1 MARRRIQAAFGSVV
15 RQEKC
20 YVKPGR
26 LRIRGFTAN
35 DCARIVCHA
44 LERGVTQP
52 EMNDALERCLERGSS
67 EDCKEE
73 RKQLAEVSQ
82 MAMELIEGNTRD
94 LKFSQ
99 LVASVVETGLAIT
112 ARLARFLPAIG
123 GPASIALALGA
134 RQVGE
139 IEARITARIAANDAT
154 FAIVRRIAA
163 NNEQFL
169 LRALR

>member
-1 MARRRIQAAFGSVV
+1 MARRRIQTGAGAQV
-15 RQEKC
+15 RGLVC
-20 YVKPGR
+20 RVRPGR
-26 LRIRGFTAN
+26 LLPRPFTAN

-52 EMNDALERCLERGSS
+52 EMNDALERCLQRGSS

-82 MAMELIEGNTRD
+82 LAMELIEGNTRD

-99 LVASVVETGLAIT
+99 LVAAVVETGLAIT
-112 ARLARFLPAIG
+112 ARLARFLPVLG

-139 IEARITARIAANDAT
+139 IEARISARVAANDAT
-154 FAIVRRIAA
+154 FAIIRKIAA